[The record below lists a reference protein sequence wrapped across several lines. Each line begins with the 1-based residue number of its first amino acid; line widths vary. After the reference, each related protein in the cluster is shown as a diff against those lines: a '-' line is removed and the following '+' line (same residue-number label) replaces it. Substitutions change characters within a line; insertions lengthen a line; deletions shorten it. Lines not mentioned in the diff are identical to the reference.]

1 MSSLSELIERVEKAR
16 GPDRE
21 IDAEVMF
28 DLFAKPVGQ
37 KDDGG
42 PCGYLWPEDNPSWSF
57 GIRFPGKDRE
67 WFASCRNKI
76 DRETLLIERDG
87 ALVLMNSLRI
97 PKLTASIDAALTLLP
112 EGYDW
117 SLFADNGSAMAGC
130 QPASDDG
137 CDMPDVPGATP
148 ALALVAACLKSRLL
162 DAASSEAADQ

>member
-112 EGYDW
+112 EGWD
-117 SLFADNGSAMAGC
+117 SFRVERTGDTFGAFVGPFDTN
-130 QPASDDG
+130 AS
-137 CDMPDVPGATP
+137 TP
-148 ALALVAACLKSRLL
+148 VLALLSVILRARLL
-162 DAASSEAADQ
+162 DASSSEAVDQ